1 MRQCPDNF
9 DETRF
14 ILIRLEVASNTP
26 LHPMNTSMQ
35 SGKTNIRVSLMQDS
49 LERLGHHVRMLYRGT
64 AINKRNGL
72 IFNQL
77 SNKMQFNI
85 NVLGSRLDHRVVC
98 NVNSLL
104 IVLIN

>member
-49 LERLGHHVRMLYRGT
+49 LERLGHHVRMLKKQREDHGRGLEQT
-64 AINKRNGL
+64 KLDLN
-72 IFNQL
+72 L
-77 SNKMQFNI
+77 SLF
-85 NVLGSRLDHRVVC
+85 HP
-98 NVNSLL
+98 
-104 IVLIN
+104 